1 MHGYIDA
8 CGGTSHS
15 SCDIFSL
22 QMINPVNYTFTVLK
36 TQGKGT
42 EDGPVEI
49 LDQLV
54 HVGATYTDNT
64 NKLMIVRISQNRIL
78 VIFRSGLSF
87 ELGHWRYWANA
98 QNIKI
103 PQEYAVENQSRGVIG
118 STPAENFDN
127 KCELFLL

>member
-1 MHGYIDA
+1 MHAYIDA
-8 CGGTSHS
+8 FGGTSHS

-22 QMINPVNYTFTVLK
+22 QMINPVNYRFTVLK

-54 HVGATYTDNT
+54 DVGATYTDST
-64 NKLMIVRISQNRIL
+64 NKLIIVRISQNRIL
-78 VIFRSGLSF
+78 VIFRNGLSF
-87 ELGHWRYWANA
+87 ELRHWGDWTNA
-98 QNIKI
+98 LNIKI
-103 PQEYAVENQSRGVIG
+103 PQEYTAENQSRGVIG

-127 KCELFLL
+127 KCELFLM